1 MRAGW
6 RSVGRFSSHFSRFNG
21 APCGPSISIADSQ
34 TTFFKE
40 IEMNKTTTSAVRAL
54 TIGLAAVIGC
64 SAAHASNVSQDES
77 ATNERH
83 QYVVRFADVDLSR
96 IDGAM
101 AAYARIRQAAN
112 AVCES
117 LDSRVLT
124 LTEKHSA
131 CVNQAIAD
139 AVASIN
145 RPLLSQYH
153 QLRTKGDKAALVQL
167 ARN

>member
-1 MRAGW
+1 
-6 RSVGRFSSHFSRFNG
+6 
-21 APCGPSISIADSQ
+21 
-34 TTFFKE
+34 
-40 IEMNKTTTSAVRAL
+40 MNNTTTIAVRAM

-64 SAAHASNVSQDES
+64 SAAHASNVSKNES
-77 ATNERH
+77 ATNEWH

-101 AAYARIRQAAN
+101 TVYGRIRQAAS

-117 LDSRVLT
+117 LDSRVLG
-124 LTEKHSA
+124 LMEKHRA

-167 ARN
+167 ASN

>member
-1 MRAGW
+1 
-6 RSVGRFSSHFSRFNG
+6 
-21 APCGPSISIADSQ
+21 
-34 TTFFKE
+34 
-40 IEMNKTTTSAVRAL
+40 MNKTTTIAVRAM

-64 SAAHASNVSQDES
+64 SAAYASNASQDES
-77 ATNERH
+77 ATHEWH

-96 IDGAM
+96 IDGAI

-112 AVCES
+112 VVCQS
-117 LDSRVLT
+117 LDSRVLG

>member
-1 MRAGW
+1 
-6 RSVGRFSSHFSRFNG
+6 
-21 APCGPSISIADSQ
+21 
-34 TTFFKE
+34 
-40 IEMNKTTTSAVRAL
+40 MNKTTTIAVRAM

-64 SAAHASNVSQDES
+64 SAAYASNASQDES
-77 ATNERH
+77 ATNEWH

-96 IDGAM
+96 IDGAI

-112 AVCES
+112 VVCQS
-117 LDSRVLT
+117 LDSRVLG
-124 LTEKHSA
+124 LTEKHNA

>member
-1 MRAGW
+1 MTAGCW
-6 RSVGRFSSHFSRFNG
+6 YVGRFSSHFARFNR
-21 APCGPSISIADSQ
+21 APCGPSIPIADSQ
-34 TTFFKE
+34 TPFFKE
-40 IEMNKTTTSAVRAL
+40 IKMNKTTTIAVRAM
-54 TIGLAAVIGC
+54 TISLAAVIGC
-64 SAAHASNVSQDES
+64 SAAHASNVSKDES

-101 AAYARIRQAAN
+101 TVYGRIRQAAS
-112 AVCES
+112 AVCGS
-117 LDSRVLT
+117 LDSRVLG
-124 LTEKHSA
+124 LMEKHRA

-167 ARN
+167 ASN

>member
-1 MRAGW
+1 MTAAW

-21 APCGPSISIADSQ
+21 APWGPSIPIADSQ
-34 TTFFKE
+34 TPFCKE
-40 IEMNKTTTSAVRAL
+40 IKMNKTTTIAVRAM
-54 TIGLAAVIGC
+54 TIALAAVIGC
-64 SAAHASNVSQDES
+64 SAAQASNVSKDES
-77 ATNERH
+77 AGERH

-101 AAYARIRQAAN
+101 TVYGRIRQAAN

-117 LDSRVLT
+117 LDSRVLE
-124 LTEKHSA
+124 LIEKHRA
-131 CVNQAIAD
+131 CVNHAVAD

-167 ARN
+167 ASN